1 MSEPLERLLAP
12 LIPVATILVIAGIA
26 VAPLLSPAWVGFAQ
40 ERAQAVAWTGFT
52 TEQVRTAT
60 DALLA
65 DLVLGPPDFD
75 VEIGGVAV
83 LNERERDHLR
93 DVRGI
98 FAGFALL
105 VVASAL
111 ILAVGRR
118 ALASARWT
126 AAVRT
131 GATAT
136 VVGVVVAGVVA
147 AVAFDTAFEIFHR
160 LFFAGGSY
168 AFDPRTERLVQLFPN
183 QFWMESTIAA
193 GAIMAGLGLLVRR
206 IARPGEAA
214 S

>member
-1 MSEPLERLLAP
+1 MSEPIQRLLAP
-12 LIPVATILVIAGIA
+12 LIPIATILVIAGIA
-26 VAPLLSPAWVGFAQ
+26 VAPLLSPAWVGLEQ
-40 ERAQAVAWTGFT
+40 DRAQATAWTGFT
-52 TEQVRTAT
+52 TEQVRTAS

-65 DLVLGPPDFD
+65 DLLVGPPDFD

-118 ALASARWT
+118 AIAPARWT
-126 AAVRT
+126 AAVRI
-131 GATAT
+131 GATAA

-147 AVAFDTAFEIFHR
+147 AVAFDAAFEVFHR

-183 QFWMESTIAA
+183 QFWMESTVAA

-206 IARPGEAA
+206 IARPGETAP
-214 S
+214 

>member
-1 MSEPLERLLAP
+1 MSEPIARLLAP
-12 LIPVATILVIAGIA
+12 LITVATILVIAGIA

-40 ERAQAVAWTGFT
+40 ERAQAIAWTGFT
-52 TEQVRTAT
+52 PEQVRTAT

-75 VEIGGVAV
+75 VAIGGAAV

-93 DVRGI
+93 DVRAI

-111 ILAVGRR
+111 ILAIGRR
-118 ALASARWT
+118 AIASARWT

-147 AVAFDTAFEIFHR
+147 AVAFDTAFEVFHR

-193 GAIMAGLGLLVRR
+193 GAIMAGLGLLVRH
-206 IARPGEAA
+206 IARPSEAA
-214 S
+214 P